1 MQTDRQQTDE
11 RRERAAGN
19 SWKHLLLHRKER
31 CIGVGSTGRAQGGRE
46 NLLRMDVKVPRR
58 TATRFS
64 RGRASVFVY
73 THICVYV
80 CVFTFVCIYVH
91 VHQYIHT
98 HLSIYAHRMA
108 TRFSRRGVSV
118 CLWRRD
124 GEYVA
129 SKHSD
134 TRARAS
140 ACAFTEGGSLECFRN
155 LRLMLLC
162 VLHVQLI
169 RLRKFDAPVEEGEK

>member
-1 MQTDRQQTDE
+1 MHWSWEYGQGTRGA
-11 RRERAAGN
+11 RELAQDGCEGATQDCHTFLQGK
-19 SWKHLLLHRKER
+19 SLCV
-31 CIGVGSTGRAQGGRE
+31 CI
-46 NLLRMDVKVPRR
+46 
-58 TATRFS
+58 
-64 RGRASVFVY
+64 Y
-73 THICVYV
+73 THMCVYV

-140 ACAFTEGGSLECFRN
+140 ACAFTECCSLECFRN

>member
-1 MQTDRQQTDE
+1 MHWGWEYGQGTRGA
-11 RRERAAGN
+11 RELAQDGCEGATQDCHTFLQGK
-19 SWKHLLLHRKER
+19 SLCV
-31 CIGVGSTGRAQGGRE
+31 CI
-46 NLLRMDVKVPRR
+46 
-58 TATRFS
+58 
-64 RGRASVFVY
+64 Y
-73 THICVYV
+73 TQICVYV

-98 HLSIYAHRMA
+98 HLSIYTHRTA

-129 SKHSD
+129 SKHLD